1 MRTHEAEVTSEDRGR
16 IEATAIDYIE
26 SWLDGDAERMAR
38 CLHPDLVKRTLQQ
51 AEPGT
56 PPRLDES
63 PRDVMIKATAKGYG
77 RMYERPYEV
86 TILDAFG
93 DIATVTVRSSPNV
106 DYLHIA
112 RFGDDWLILNCLWQ
126 RRLAGDVRR

>member
-1 MRTHEAEVTSEDRGR
+1 MRRHEAEVTSEDRER

-26 SWLDGDAERMAR
+26 SWLDGDAARMAR
-38 CLHPDLVKRTLQQ
+38 CLHPDFVKRAVEQG
-51 AEPGT
+51 EPGT

-63 PRDVMIKATAKGYG
+63 PRDAMIDATAKGFG
-77 RMYERPYEV
+77 TMYERPYEV

-93 DIATVTVRSSPNV
+93 DISTVTVLSWPHV

-112 RFGDDWLILNCLWQ
+112 RFGDDWLIINCLWQ
-126 RRLAGDVRR
+126 RRPRR